1 MASACGKEG
10 TLLSLLCRP
19 AEVKGHLALPPQ
31 TAVWG
36 VGSGVRHSVGGS
48 DYGRVRA
55 GAFMARTMVL
65 AFYGCD
71 VPSSHPDGVLTH
83 LTEIPPHVFESP
95 AFAE

>member
-1 MASACGKEG
+1 MSWYVYGAPSHDPRLRNDG
-10 TLLSLLCRP
+10 L
-19 AEVKGHLALPPQ
+19 AEAF
-31 TAVWG
+31 T
-36 VGSGVRHSVGGS
+36 SVMVIS
-48 DYGRVRA
+48 A

-65 AFYGCD
+65 AFYGWD